1 MSNRRRLEFSSYKA
15 EVFGDT
21 KIPEFEFGVEYL
33 SFGAIYLN
41 FFTIFILFNIRT
53 CDPVENSVKTFV
65 PVKICRYNVLLKGE
79 SQYGS
84 LCPEGTERDS
94 SWCSK

>member
-1 MSNRRRLEFSSYKA
+1 VGGCQTGGALSFPRTKR

-21 KIPEFEFGVEYL
+21 KIQEFEFGVEYL

-53 CDPVENSVKTFV
+53 CDPVENSVKTLF
-65 PVKICRYNVLLKGE
+65 P
-79 SQYGS
+79 
-84 LCPEGTERDS
+84 
-94 SWCSK
+94 